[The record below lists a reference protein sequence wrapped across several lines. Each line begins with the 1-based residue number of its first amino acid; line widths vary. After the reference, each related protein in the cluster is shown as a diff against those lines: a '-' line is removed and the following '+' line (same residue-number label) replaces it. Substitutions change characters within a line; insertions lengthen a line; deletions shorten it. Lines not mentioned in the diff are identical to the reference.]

1 MLSQAFPAPFPC
13 MITREEIDAV
23 LAAHAGW
30 KARFHDYLVGRTGM
44 DIATLG
50 ATDHCAFGNWLD
62 NYGAK
67 YLKKSQYEEID
78 ALHAAFH
85 EIAADVVVRLK
96 ARDFAGAQAMIAP
109 GGELERASSALA
121 AKLLIVKNAL

>member
-1 MLSQAFPAPFPC
+1 

-30 KARFHDYLVGRTGM
+30 KARFHDYLVGKSAL
-44 DIATLG
+44 DVSVLG
-50 ATDHCAFGNWLD
+50 TTDHCAFGNWLD

-67 YLKKSQYEEID
+67 YLKKSHYEEID

-85 EIAADVVVRLK
+85 KVAADVVSKIK
-96 ARDFAGAQAMIAP
+96 ARDFAGAHDLVAP
-109 GGELERASSALA
+109 GGELERASGALA
-121 AKLLIVKNAL
+121 AKLLIAKNGL

>member
-1 MLSQAFPAPFPC
+1 

-30 KARFHDYLVGRTGM
+30 KTRFHDHLVGRTGM

-50 ATDHCAFGNWLD
+50 QTDQCAFGNWLD

-67 YLKKSQYEEID
+67 YLKNTQYEELD

-85 EIAADVVVRLK
+85 KIAADVAARIK
-96 ARDFAGAQAMIAP
+96 ARDYAGAHAMVAPDGDLDQAS
-109 GGELERASSALA
+109 RALA
-121 AKLLIVKNAL
+121 AKLLAVKNAL